1 MIGAYHF
8 RRLILFRSLVIS
20 VELVVLLLA
29 IYVLKVQLPVLDVLV
44 MIGLYVAFNAY
55 AWRSLRLGKLSTE
68 RAFFIHLSV
77 DVFMLAVLFYFSG
90 GSSNPFVSLFLLPLV
105 IVATI
110 LPKQYV
116 WAMSLI
122 VLGCYTLLMLLYIP
136 LHGAGATHIHVVP
149 ATSGFG
155 LHVLGMWFS
164 FLFGVGVILFFVA
177 TMAEALRQRDRKL
190 AEAREKYLRDEHVI
204 ALGTMAAGTAH
215 ELGTPLGTM
224 AVLTKEMVSEYAD
237 QPELLRQIE
246 ILRSQVSRCK
256 VALGQ
261 LSASAGQ
268 LRAENGRGESLAPY
282 LKNLFSLWQ
291 QMHPHTPVAVTMG
304 DSGACPMIVVDETL
318 KQALMNLL
326 NNAAEASPEGIAASA
341 SWTDEQLR
349 LEIRDFGA
357 GFSDDVMKGMGT
369 PFFTTKQNGHG
380 LGFYLAQAVVSRLG
394 GGVELI
400 NHPDG
405 GACITVLLPLHALK
419 VG

>member
-1 MIGAYHF
+1 M
-8 RRLILFRSLVIS
+8 ILFRSLVIG
-20 VELVVLLLA
+20 VELMVLVLA
-29 IYVLKVQLPVLDVLV
+29 IYMLNVQLPVLDVLV
-44 MIGLYVAFNAY
+44 MIGLYVAFNLY
-55 AWRSLRLGKLSTE
+55 AWHCLRQGKLSSE
-68 RAFFIHLSV
+68 RQFFIHLSV
-77 DVFMLAVLFYFSG
+77 DVLMLAVLFYFSG

-110 LPKQYV
+110 LPKPYV

-122 VLGCYTLLMLLYIP
+122 VLGCYTLLMVLYIP
-136 LHGAGATHIHVVP
+136 LHGGANMSHIHVVP

-164 FLFGVGVILFFVA
+164 FLFGVSVILFFVA

-204 ALGTMAAGTAH
+204 ALGTMAAGAAH

-224 AVLTKEMVSEYAD
+224 AVLTKEMVSEYAG
-237 QPELLRQIE
+237 QPELLSQIE

-256 VALGQ
+256 LALGQ

-268 LRAENGRGESLAPY
+268 LRAESGRGESVAPY
-282 LKNLFSLWQ
+282 LRNLFSLWQ
-291 QMHPHTPVAVTMG
+291 EVHPLTPVAVEMSDTG
-304 DSGACPMIVVDETL
+304 SSPMIVVDETL
-318 KQALMNLL
+318 KQAIMNLL
-326 NNAAEASPEGIAASA
+326 NNAAEASPSAIAVTA
-341 SWTDEQLR
+341 SWTEAELR
-349 LEIRDFGA
+349 LVIRDFGA

-380 LGFYLAQAVVSRLG
+380 LGFYLAQAVVSRFG
-394 GGVELI
+394 GAVELM
-400 NHPDG
+400 NHPEG
-405 GACITVLLPLHALK
+405 GACITVLLPLHELK